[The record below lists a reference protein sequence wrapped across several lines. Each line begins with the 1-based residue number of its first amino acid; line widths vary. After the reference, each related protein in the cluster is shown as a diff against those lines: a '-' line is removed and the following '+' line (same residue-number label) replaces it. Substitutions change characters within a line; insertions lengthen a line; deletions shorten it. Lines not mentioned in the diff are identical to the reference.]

1 MEQMLIFVECLP
13 FILTFI
19 NQTRALSQV
28 NKIIRTLILSNTKS
42 ITFRSELAKY
52 LQYDGNDN
60 LLQQNYD
67 SFKNYVLQLKNIRI
81 LCVRFENA
89 NIFKNTE
96 MIYNIGTMKL
106 LEELDVASNSMTGDD
121 IGKLLDITKS
131 LKKLRSIDLARNN
144 ISSIFGLKGLKQH
157 KSLRYLNLNN
167 TLLRD
172 DSFVSYFPDNL
183 EELDLGQNNLNLRE
197 LTLHLPKLKRLKSL
211 KLDKINISYFAAER
225 LARAFLEMPHLEKLD
240 LSSNNLGE
248 KSLEILIPSIEKLL
262 NLEELNLSNIQINNF
277 DSRFLL
283 KLCKLKT
290 FNFTRNN
297 LDLDLNKESAKLLR
311 QVIAN
316 SQIKL
321 IL

>member
-1 MEQMLIFVECLP
+1 MKQNPIFVVCLP

-28 NKIIRTLILSNTKS
+28 NKIIRTLIFSNTKS

-60 LLQQNYD
+60 LLQQNYN
-67 SFKNYVLQLKNIRI
+67 SFKKYILQFKNIRSLYI
-81 LCVRFENA
+81 RLKNA
-89 NIFKNTE
+89 NIFRNTE
-96 MIYNIGTMKL
+96 MIYIIGTMEL

-121 IGKLLDITKS
+121 VGKLLAITKS
-131 LKKLRSIDLARNN
+131 KNLKLINLARNN
-144 ISSIFGLKGLKQH
+144 ISSIFGLKELKQH
-157 KSLRYLNLNN
+157 KSLRCLDLNN
-167 TLLRD
+167 TLLTD

-197 LTLHLPKLKRLKSL
+197 LTLHLPTLKHLKSL

-225 LARAFLEMPHLEKLD
+225 LALALLKMLQLLKLD
-240 LSSNNLGE
+240 LSFNNLGE

-283 KLCKLKT
+283 KLSKLKT
-290 FNFTRNN
+290 FNFTRNY
-297 LDLDLNKESAKLLR
+297 LFLNQESAKLLI
-311 QVIAN
+311 QVIAECH
-316 SQIKL
+316 SIEL